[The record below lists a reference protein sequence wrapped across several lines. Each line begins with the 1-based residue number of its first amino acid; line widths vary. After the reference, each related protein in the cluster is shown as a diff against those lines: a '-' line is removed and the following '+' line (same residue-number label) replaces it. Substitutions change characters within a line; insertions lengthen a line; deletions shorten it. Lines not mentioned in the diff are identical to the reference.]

1 MRAKKH
7 SVGHKKAHAKTHRAK
22 ARTPVQIAREKWRL
36 AVQRSREIN
45 RNWKSKL
52 AAKTAEFKHK
62 LDQLTQK
69 AYQSAVETV
78 SNDTRRRIEA
88 KAKALAAAEA
98 KFEKKFSKLL
108 ARKSKR
114 SGKAKKHADTLN
126 VHASA
131 AHTPSTNKHVGKR
144 RGRKPAKH
152 STVNTDH
159 QTISKK
165 RGRKSGRKS
174 TLQVASHRMTSTQ
187 TKRRGRPAKH
197 STHNRVKPAYHRAN
211 AR

>member
-7 SVGHKKAHAKTHRAK
+7 SVGHKKAHAKTHRSK

-62 LDQLTQK
+62 LDQLTHK
-69 AYQSAVETV
+69 AYQRAVETV
-78 SNDTRRRIEA
+78 SSDTRRRIEA
-88 KAKALAAAEA
+88 KAKAIAAAEA

-108 ARKSKR
+108 TRKSKR
-114 SGKAKKHADTLN
+114 RGKAKKHAHTLN

-131 AHTPSTNKHVGKR
+131 THTPSTNKHVGKR
-144 RGRKPAKH
+144 RSRKSGKH
-152 STVNTDH
+152 HAVNTGH

-174 TLQVASHRMTSTQ
+174 TLQVASHRMSSSQ
-187 TKRRGRPAKH
+187 TKRRGRPAKRRAH
-197 STHNRVKPAYHRAN
+197 STVRSANHRAN